1 MGGAKPAP
9 ELMLGRSAHDSAHFR
24 PVLLQKRLYNLIVFF
39 LLQPAKIIAQ
49 LDQKK
54 GGVNTVVMTK

>member
-1 MGGAKPAP
+1 MK
-9 ELMLGRSAHDSAHFR
+9 S
-24 PVLLQKRLYNLIVFF
+24 LIIVSFTF
-39 LLQPAKIIAQ
+39 QPAIIAQ